1 MTEREKIL
9 HRLATHRLE
18 LRDHMRGRVTVTP
31 RVKTLLAKIA
41 EDETALRQLD
51 REDADR
57 LALESAPVDDV
68 LQVVMIPLLADVM
81 NDVVAGVNGMLR
93 RRGCTETVFADYTA
107 TLQKT
112 ALKMVD
118 TLAASEAGM
127 PKLLD
132 VDDTLVDAVK
142 KKLMSFI
149 KQRLN
154 ITKK

>member
-1 MTEREKIL
+1 MK
-9 HRLATHRLE
+9 
-18 LRDHMRGRVTVTP
+18 GRVAVTP
-31 RVKTLLAKIA
+31 KAAQLLQKIA
-41 EDETALRQLD
+41 QDEAELKQLD
-51 REDADR
+51 REEADR
-57 LALESAPVDDV
+57 LALQNAPVDEV
-68 LQVVMIPLLADVM
+68 LQVIMIPLLADVM

-93 RRGCTETVFADYTA
+93 RRGCTETVFAEHTA
-107 TLQKT
+107 VLQRT

-118 TLAASEAGM
+118 ALAASEAGM

-154 ITKK
+154 ITK